1 MFYLHTSLKLSFS
14 ILFTL
19 ILSGISYAQIPCPQ
33 GTVPQYNQMTRTY
46 HCQPTTTYPQPVPVQ
61 PYVQPTPAQP
71 YVQPTP
77 AQPYVQPTPAQPYVQ
92 PTPEQPYVQPT
103 PEQPKQIFDDKIHFW
118 FSTSIGWNY
127 MSGIGKIDVR
137 HHDDGSLISWNF
149 AAGFRYKYVGLDI
162 EFDFLG
168 RTNEFLLNAFITP
181 IGRYAFYIA
190 NEKFSVE
197 FGVGFGIT
205 SIHDNAPDPEIGNTV
220 FSMKLKWKF
229 YYHINDSFRVGT
241 SVEWVPM
248 FYSKHEHGDVLINN
262 VNWGVVLGYEF

>member
-1 MFYLHTSLKLSFS
+1 
-14 ILFTL
+14 
-19 ILSGISYAQIPCPQ
+19 
-33 GTVPQYNQMTRTY
+33 
-46 HCQPTTTYPQPVPVQ
+46 
-61 PYVQPTPAQP
+61 
-71 YVQPTP
+71 
-77 AQPYVQPTPAQPYVQ
+77 
-92 PTPEQPYVQPT
+92 
-103 PEQPKQIFDDKIHFW
+103 
-118 FSTSIGWNY
+118 
-127 MSGIGKIDVR
+127 MSGIGKIDVT

-190 NEKFSVE
+190 NEKFSAE

-241 SVEWVPM
+241 SVEWVPI
-248 FYSKHEHGDVLINN
+248 FYSKYEHDDVLINN
-262 VNWGVVLGYEF
+262 VNWSVVLGYEF